1 MKTVTVKAWRRTAAH
16 LAWGVL
22 LASTLPGAVP
32 LVLGQQAAAPQNV
45 SPSSATSS
53 APVAAKRP
61 EEAELPDS
69 PGVLLSKDGGPLQ
82 RSTGAG
88 QIALAMAP
96 QSAQSEPAQ
105 NQTPPAQPNPSQAEQ
120 NQAEQNQAPPAPQ
133 KPVGTAAAEA
143 PEASGV
149 AASEPA
155 GVAIA
160 PAKQRRVRTLVIKV
174 GAIIAAG
181 VAVGTV
187 VALTEATPSK
197 PPGAH

>member
-1 MKTVTVKAWRRTAAH
+1 MKTVTVKSWRRTAAH
-16 LAWGVL
+16 LAWGAL
-22 LASTLPGAVP
+22 LAATLPGAVP

-69 PGVLLSKDGGPLQ
+69 PGVLLSKDGDPLQ
-82 RSTGAG
+82 RSMGG
-88 QIALAMAP
+88 QIALAMSPVP

-105 NQTPPAQPNPSQAEQ
+105 NQTSPAQPNQSQAEQ
-120 NQAEQNQAPPAPQ
+120 NQSAPAPQ

>member
-1 MKTVTVKAWRRTAAH
+1 MKTVTVKSWRRIAAH
-16 LAWGVL
+16 LAWGAL
-22 LASTLPGAVP
+22 LAATLPGAVP

-69 PGVLLSKDGGPLQ
+69 PGVLLSKDGDPLQ
-82 RSTGAG
+82 RSMGG
-88 QIALAMAP
+88 QIALAMSPVP

-105 NQTPPAQPNPSQAEQ
+105 NQTSPAQPNQSQAEQ
-120 NQAEQNQAPPAPQ
+120 NQSAPAPQ